1 MRSAHEYD
9 AFDAIEYTP
18 KMSFGVISREQNGL
32 LADKAAQA
40 VSDENER
47 TG

>member
-9 AFDAIEYTP
+9 AFGAIEYAA
-18 KMSFGVISREQNGL
+18 KMSFGVISREQDGF
-32 LADKAAQA
+32 LADKATQA
-40 VSDENER
+40 VSDENNG

>member
-9 AFDAIEYTP
+9 AFGAIEYAA
-18 KMSFGVISREQNGL
+18 KMSFGVISREQDGF
-32 LADKAAQA
+32 LADKAAEA
-40 VSDENER
+40 MSDENER